1 MTNDVGAEDRENGG
15 PFVSNHLRD
24 MLGVYIIHTL
34 TTAQKSLLSQV
45 CRVIK
50 LVLVMPTTNA
60 TSERSFSALCRV
72 KSYLRNTMSQQ
83 RLNNLMLLQV
93 HKGITDAIN
102 LKAIA
107 SEFIGDSEHR
117 LMIFGKFQ

>member
-1 MTNDVGAEDRENGG
+1 
-15 PFVSNHLRD
+15 
-24 MLGVYIIHTL
+24 ML
-34 TTAQKSLLSQV
+34 
-45 CRVIK
+45 
-50 LVLVMPTTNA
+50 A
-60 TSERSFSALCRV
+60 TSERSFSALRRV
-72 KSYLRNTMSQQ
+72 KRYLRSIYYESAKIK
-83 RLNNLMLLQV
+83 NNLMLLHV